1 LNKKYRKGRVENRR
15 KISER
20 TEKDMNIK
28 KKSLAIIIVIVFVL
42 GAGVG
47 FSAGQLL
54 PAKSGSS
61 ESGDSGNVKD
71 RYSKID
77 ELYDIIEEQY
87 YKDPNEKKMTDGMA
101 RGLFWSL
108 GDKYSSY
115 MTKKEYQ
122 SYDISVTGEFE
133 GIGVTFQENKKGDY
147 VVINVVKDSPAEKAG
162 IKVDDLLL
170 KVNGKTYDDVDKMA
184 ADIRGKDGT
193 KVKLTIKHNG
203 KEKTLEI
210 TRGKIV
216 IDTVEGKMLKDKIGY
231 IQINSFE
238 KNTEEDY
245 RNTFDSLEKKNMK
258 GLIIDLRDNGGGL
271 IEKAINIADTLM
283 GKSVITYLEDR
294 AGKREYFDSDED
306 QIDIPYVILVNGNTA
321 SASEILT
328 AAVKDK
334 GQGKIVGTKT
344 YGKGV
349 VQISGELSDGSG
361 YKLTVAQYFSP
372 DGKTI
377 NKKGVKPDYKVK
389 GKKKQ
394 LEKAIELLK

>member
-1 LNKKYRKGRVENRR
+1 
-15 KISER
+15 
-20 TEKDMNIK
+20 
-28 KKSLAIIIVIVFVL
+28 
-42 GAGVG
+42 
-47 FSAGQLL
+47 
-54 PAKSGSS
+54 
-61 ESGDSGNVKD
+61 
-71 RYSKID
+71 
-77 ELYDIIEEQY
+77 
-87 YKDPNEKKMTDGMA
+87 
-101 RGLFWSL
+101 
-108 GDKYSSY
+108 
-115 MTKKEYQ
+115 
-122 SYDISVTGEFE
+122 
-133 GIGVTFQENKKGDY
+133 
-147 VVINVVKDSPAEKAG
+147 
-162 IKVDDLLL
+162 
-170 KVNGKTYDDVDKMA
+170 MA

-193 KVKLTIKHNG
+193 KVKLTIKHDG

-238 KNTEEDY
+238 KNTEKDY

-349 VQISGELSDGSG
+349 VQISGEISDGSG

-377 NKKGVKPDYKVK
+377 NKKGVKPYYKVK